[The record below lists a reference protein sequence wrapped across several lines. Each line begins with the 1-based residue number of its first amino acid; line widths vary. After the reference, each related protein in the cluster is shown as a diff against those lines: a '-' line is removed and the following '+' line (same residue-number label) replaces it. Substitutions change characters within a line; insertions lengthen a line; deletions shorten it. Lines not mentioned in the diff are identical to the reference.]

1 VGTWRIRNLFCVLYV
16 HPPRTNRG
24 SDVPIR
30 SPKAET
36 QKQQTHLNHVAA
48 AVLISMSAERRVTQT
63 TAPGRENCHTL
74 RDCVV
79 TQSPQAA
86 CSRSTDVLCWRLQ
99 QRPMA
104 AVHVC
109 CKHTHAQVGN
119 FDHSGS
125 LLCTAVAHKSS
136 KLPKHFDVADQKT
149 PLSSSFSSPFPICSL
164 SRLHCGR

>member
-1 VGTWRIRNLFCVLYV
+1 
-16 HPPRTNRG
+16 
-24 SDVPIR
+24 VPIR

-48 AVLISMSAERRVTQT
+48 AVLINNLTLARREEGDTNYC
-63 TAPGRENCHTL
+63 ARAGNYCHTL

-109 CKHTHAQVGN
+109 CKHTHAQAGN
-119 FDHSGS
+119 SWTIQDPCCAQQ
-125 LLCTAVAHKSS
+125 LPVAHKSS
-136 KLPKHFDVADQKT
+136 SSPKHFDVVDQKT
-149 PLSSSFSSPFPICSL
+149 PLSSPLQFPICSL
-164 SRLHCGR
+164 SRLHSQ

>member
-1 VGTWRIRNLFCVLYV
+1 LRALRSPTTDESRIRCA
-16 HPPRTNRG
+16 
-24 SDVPIR
+24 DPI
-30 SPKAET
+30 PKGRNPE
-36 QKQQTHLNHVAA
+36 AA
-48 AVLISMSAERRVTQT
+48 NTPESCCRRRVDQHVR
-63 TAPGRENCHTL
+63 REEGDTNYCARAGNYCHTL

-99 QRPMA
+99 QRPIA

>member
-1 VGTWRIRNLFCVLYV
+1 MVSISKCGSPTSMVGLRQHHLLKPHTPAVTRQGGAVGTWRIRSLFCVLCV

-109 CKHTHAQVGN
+109 CKHTHAQAGN
-119 FDHSGS
+119 SWTIQDP
-125 LLCTAVAHKSS
+125 CCA
-136 KLPKHFDVADQKT
+136 QQ
-149 PLSSSFSSPFPICSL
+149 
-164 SRLHCGR
+164 

>member
-1 VGTWRIRNLFCVLYV
+1 VLRV
-16 HPPRTNRG
+16 HPPRTDRG
-24 SDVPIR
+24 SNVPIR

-48 AVLISMSAERRVTQT
+48 AALISILTLARREEGDTNYC
-63 TAPGRENCHTL
+63 ARAGNYCHTL

-99 QRPMA
+99 QRPIA